1 MSFKPSSEMIE
12 LNQEPYYDAAL
23 ISTDAST
30 IRMRVNK
37 NTPSD
42 NGKLLLDHYPYVWYE
57 IFIGG
62 TTTITVY
69 NFLSVKMANG
79 EDGKV
84 KFDQWNT
91 LALSTS
97 QNTVN
102 VYLNGKKVI
111 STENHHS
118 ITYTNAIE
126 FFDSTYYPRQCNY
139 IGQIDAI
146 KVYNK

>member
-1 MSFKPSSEMIE
+1 
-12 LNQEPYYDAAL
+12 
-23 ISTDAST
+23 
-30 IRMRVNK
+30 MRVNK

-42 NGKLLLDHYPYVWYE
+42 NGTLLLDHYPYSSYTT
-57 IFIGG
+57 FIDG
-62 TTTITVY
+62 TTFVTVY
-69 NFLSVKMANG
+69 NFLSVETANG

-111 STENHHS
+111 STENYHS